1 MKKKK
6 NVIFVDESPIRKRNK
21 SSNRDEKIKIG
32 IMHRCFD
39 S

>member
-1 MKKKK
+1 MKKK

-21 SSNRDEKIKIG
+21 SNKRDEKIKIG
-32 IMHRCFD
+32 IKPICFD